1 MPRRSDLKKFY
12 KLMSRLERNIGGKRV
27 LGDCDGKMNW
37 PKRGV
42 YFFYGDGEKRTG
54 SGKGDR
60 IVRVGSH
67 ALRRGEKTTLWSRL
81 DKHRGTDQPSQ
92 RRRGSVFRN
101 LVGNAV
107 CRRDHSLGPKKWPR
121 DGQLGNAAQ
130 VQALISDHIWPM
142 TLIFLP
148 VRGRCQRDY
157 IERNSIGLLSE
168 YGEENP
174 IDPSTGRWLG
184 HDCDR
189 GKVRESGLWQSNH
202 VGRKH
207 EPEFLTKLE
216 TLVDQADDY
225 S

>member
-1 MPRRSDLKKFY
+1 M
-12 KLMSRLERNIGGKRV
+12 
-27 LGDCDGKMNW
+27 
-37 PKRGV
+37 
-42 YFFYGDGEKRTG
+42 
-54 SGKGDR
+54 
-60 IVRVGSH
+60 
-67 ALRRGEKTTLWSRL
+67 
-81 DKHRGTDQPSQ
+81 
-92 RRRGSVFRN
+92 
-101 LVGNAV
+101 
-107 CRRDHSLGPKKWPR
+107 
-121 DGQLGNAAQ
+121 
-130 VQALISDHIWPM
+130 QALISDHIWPV